1 MVYFR
6 TCGTIISDEDIVK
19 AEAHF
24 EANKVTTGLAA
35 QTAISVSHCKIILQ
49 DTSFSS
55 LSGLLARHQQG
66 QYRGRRKYPV
76 GFPVTW
82 SNFLITHF
90 RQCIADHSLNQRLEL
105 RLRQFDSFV

>member
-35 QTAISVSHCKIILQ
+35 QTVISVSAYKIILQ
-49 DTSFSS
+49 ATFSLSS
-55 LSGLLARHQQG
+55 LSGLLARYQQG

-76 GFPVTW
+76 GFPITW
-82 SNFLITHF
+82 SIFSLMQF
-90 RQCIADHSLNQRLEL
+90 WQSIADQC
-105 RLRQFDSFV
+105 